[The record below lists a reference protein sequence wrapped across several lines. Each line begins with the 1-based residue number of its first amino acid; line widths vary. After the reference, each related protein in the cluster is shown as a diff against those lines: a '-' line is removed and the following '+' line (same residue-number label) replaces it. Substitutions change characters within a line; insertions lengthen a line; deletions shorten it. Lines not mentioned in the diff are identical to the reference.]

1 MEGLDLSKVIN
12 PCEMMKLQR
21 EERRW
26 SERLMTQAEDKV
38 HAHGAGTKRT
48 LEGNI
53 SNLNTFAILG
63 DDNIIARA
71 NDMGVKMTDNDFP
84 SINLLVEMEEA
95 RLLLH
100 RKIVALDPERDIT
113 ETIQNDLNIDDNSI
127 GIDSL
132 DENTDLDEH
141 VLVSPK
147 RCRKPNKKL
156 LFSGSVKK
164 RRVVKAGKIS
174 AWRGVGIHRET
185 LGFPKNP
192 SKKNQKLRKKHE
204 RSHMKL

>member
-1 MEGLDLSKVIN
+1 
-12 PCEMMKLQR
+12 
-21 EERRW
+21 
-26 SERLMTQAEDKV
+26 MTQAEDKV

-100 RKIVALDPERDIT
+100 RKTIALDPGRDIT
-113 ETIQNDLNIDDNSI
+113 VTFRMIL
-127 GIDSL
+127 SL
-132 DENTDLDEH
+132 MIT
-141 VLVSPK
+141 
-147 RCRKPNKKL
+147 L
-156 LFSGSVKK
+156 L
-164 RRVVKAGKIS
+164 A
-174 AWRGVGIHRET
+174 
-185 LGFPKNP
+185 
-192 SKKNQKLRKKHE
+192 
-204 RSHMKL
+204 